1 MRLKPGESFG
11 AFSSI
16 PRLTASITFNI
27 SDFLQTVIERPSSR
41 CAARGLWKA
50 HPGQMSQLLCDD
62 GHRGMSLNAV
72 GTENLN
78 THAMVMK
85 FAKDWV

>member
-1 MRLKPGESFG
+1 
-11 AFSSI
+11 
-16 PRLTASITFNI
+16 
-27 SDFLQTVIERPSSR
+27 
-41 CAARGLWKA
+41 
-50 HPGQMSQLLCDD
+50 MSQLLCDD

-85 FAKDWV
+85 SAKDWV